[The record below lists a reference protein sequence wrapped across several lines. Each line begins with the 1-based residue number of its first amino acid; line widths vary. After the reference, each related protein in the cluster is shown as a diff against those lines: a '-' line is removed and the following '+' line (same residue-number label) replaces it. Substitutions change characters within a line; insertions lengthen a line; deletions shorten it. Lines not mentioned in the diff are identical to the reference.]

1 MMIKRVKIKQ
11 TVLLFLLFISLPAD
25 AELMLLIHGYLGN
38 ATSWEKSGVNEQLHQ
53 QGWQRAGMFRGS
65 PHGPQLYT
73 TEHSQARNR
82 VYVATLP
89 SNAPAIIQ
97 ADVLNDIINI
107 IRLTK
112 NNKHEKI
119 ILVGHSAGGVIARLA
134 LIRHQLKNIKGLV
147 TIASPHLGT
156 HRADQAL
163 DITANHGPFNMVKR
177 FVGGSDYDALTHS
190 RGLMIDLRYPQPG
203 NMLYWLNSQN
213 HQKIYYSSIIRTNN
227 NGETGDFYVPGFS
240 QNMNNVAALRGQ
252 SSTFITPASH
262 FLVRQDANSILSIIK
277 HW

>member
-1 MMIKRVKIKQ
+1 MKNNLI
-11 TVLLFLLFISLPAD
+11 VLSFLLIISQPVDAD
-25 AELMLLIHGYLGN
+25 IMLLIHGYLGD
-38 ATSWEKSGVNEQLHQ
+38 ATSWEKSGINEQLHQ

-65 PHGPQLYT
+65 TQGPQLFT
-73 TEHSQARNR
+73 TEHNKSAKR

-97 ADVLNDIINI
+97 ADVLKQVIDII
-107 IRLTK
+107 RY
-112 NNKHEKI
+112 NNNNTQERM

-134 LIRHQLKNIKGLV
+134 LIRHQLKNIKGLI

-163 DITANHGPFNMVKR
+163 SITADHGPFNMVKR
-177 FVGGSDYDALTHS
+177 FVGGDDYNALTHS

-203 NMLYWLNSQN
+203 NMLYWLNGQN
-213 HQKIYYSSIIRTNN
+213 HPKIRYSSIIRINN
-227 NGETGDFYVPGFS
+227 HGETGDYYVPGFS
-240 QNMNNVAALRGQ
+240 QNMNNVPALQGQ
-252 SSTFITPASH
+252 SSTFITPGPH
-262 FLVRQDANSILSIIK
+262 FLVRQDANAIMSIIK